1 MDSGRSSSSN
11 SSSSLNKPKQLQEQT
26 LRVAQAELA
35 SLKDGRAVYVKKGNL
50 FFSSSKPAAVKH
62 IADSLAKHEGSK
74 QQQQQ

>member
-26 LRVAQAELA
+26 LRVAQVELA

-62 IADSLAKHEGSK
+62 IAAKHEGSK